1 MTNPTITNSNN
12 TSTSTINSHTSYTK
26 EISIYITCSIVFFCI
41 LNIGIIGKYRL
52 IKSKFKIYEDTF
64 KHNKYDYTY
73 IIFII
78 LSTFYFIGRSHKL
91 KKKINEKDNVGDD
104 YYKEQIKNRV
114 KIITVL
120 NIMTLL
126 VHVIIIY
133 LIMSNY
139 INLKN

>member
-1 MTNPTITNSNN
+1 M
-12 TSTSTINSHTSYTK
+12 
-26 EISIYITCSIVFFCI
+26 
-41 LNIGIIGKYRL
+41 NIGIIGKYRL